1 MRMKIYLN
9 AKLIVFF
16 LISLVKNLIKI
27 FLLLVVERMSL
38 SVTYVRAEWC
48 KVCKVLL
55 PEIQLMCKKF
65 AVPLEVKDLE
75 QMTEEEQADI
85 TSLPCVTVLEN
96 GMAKE
101 VIKEKK
107 KERLEEILAA
117 SVKVGDMDF

>member
-1 MRMKIYLN
+1 
-9 AKLIVFF
+9 
-16 LISLVKNLIKI
+16 
-27 FLLLVVERMSL
+27 MSL

-65 AVPLEVKDLE
+65 AVPLAVLDLE
-75 QMTEEEQADI
+75 EMSEEEQAEI
-85 TSLPCVTVLEN
+85 TSLPCLTVLEN
-96 GMAKE
+96 GMPKE

-117 SVKVGDMDF
+117 SVIVGETEF

>member
-1 MRMKIYLN
+1 
-9 AKLIVFF
+9 
-16 LISLVKNLIKI
+16 
-27 FLLLVVERMSL
+27 MSL

-65 AVPLEVKDLE
+65 AVPLTVLDLE
-75 QMTEEEQADI
+75 EMSEEEQAEI
-85 TSLPCVTVLEN
+85 TSLPCLTVLEN
-96 GMAKE
+96 GKPKE

-117 SVKVGDMDF
+117 SVIVGETDF

>member
-1 MRMKIYLN
+1 M
-9 AKLIVFF
+9 
-16 LISLVKNLIKI
+16 
-27 FLLLVVERMSL
+27 LLVVARMSL

-65 AVPLEVKDLE
+65 AVPLEIKDLE
-75 QMTEEEQADI
+75 QMTEEEQAEI

-107 KERLEEILAA
+107 KERLEEILAS
-117 SVKVGDMDF
+117 SVKMGDTDF

>member
-1 MRMKIYLN
+1 LL
-9 AKLIVFF
+9 LIVA
-16 LISLVKNLIKI
+16 
-27 FLLLVVERMSL
+27 RMSL

-65 AVPLEVKDLE
+65 AVPLTVLDLE
-75 QMTEEEQADI
+75 EMSEEEQAEI
-85 TSLPCVTVLEN
+85 TSLPCLTVLEN
-96 GMAKE
+96 GKPKE

-117 SVKVGDMDF
+117 SVIVGETDF